1 MNLLSLSQISQTYD
15 LKPVLQDITLAIDTN
30 ERVGIIGANG
40 SGKSTLFKIIAG
52 ELIASS
58 GSVSIRRGIQ
68 LGLLAQEPKLDPN
81 LTINQT
87 LSASLGEIQKV
98 ISDYQLINNQIANC
112 QDEDELKKLQP
123 EHELIEQRLEQL
135 GGWHYQHRIDTILG
149 YLGLKADDKLINN
162 LSGGERKR
170 VALACALIQNPD
182 LLILD
187 EPTNHLDAYTISW
200 LEQYLDN
207 YAGALLLITHDRYF
221 LDNVVDRMIEIDR
234 GKTIGYTGG
243 YSDYLSERA
252 QKQET
257 AAKVQN
263 KLLNLLRKEEAWLR
277 QGVRARGTKS
287 KYRIQNVYELREKA
301 RQEAEYQLQGRLSS
315 TKRLGNTVLE
325 TEKLTVYFKEQLLVK
340 ELDFIMVK
348 GDRVA
353 IVGPN
358 GCGKTTLLKTLIG
371 MLPATSGKITLGKN
385 TEVAYFAQ
393 DRLDLDGEITV
404 WKYLAE
410 NAETIKV
417 GSEFRNIRSYL
428 TDFKFDNNKLL
439 SKIHTLSGGEKNRL
453 VLAKLLLTST
463 NLLVL
468 DEPTNDLDIDTLQWL
483 EQALIDFPGC
493 VLFVSHDR
501 FFLDKVASSVLVFEE
516 KAKVTRYAGNY
527 SLYKELYS
535 TSSTSSTSSNEQK
548 ENISKPVSTSQVVE
562 KKSNVRKGLSYKE
575 QQELVTLETQL
586 ASLEEEIKNL
596 ELQLSDPISYGLNH
610 QQIADLGQQ
619 LEPRQNQLDQLYQ
632 RWLELE
638 EKKDS

>member
-40 SGKSTLFKIIAG
+40 SGKTTLFKIIAG
-52 ELIASS
+52 ELTASS

-87 LSASLGEIQKV
+87 LSASLSEIQQV

-123 EHELIEQRLEQL
+123 QHELIEQRLEQL
-135 GGWHYQHRIDTILG
+135 GGWQYQHRIDTILG
-149 YLGLKADDKLINN
+149 YLDLKAEDKLINN

-207 YAGALLLITHDRYF
+207 YSGALLLITHDRYF

-234 GKTIGYTGG
+234 GRTISYTGG
-243 YSDYLSERA
+243 YSDYLAERA

-257 AAKVQN
+257 VAKVQN

-287 KYRIQNVYELREKA
+287 KYRVQNVYELREKA

-325 TEKLTVYFKEQLLVK
+325 TEKLTVYFQEQLLVK

-371 MLPATSGKITLGKN
+371 MLPATSGKIVLGKN
-385 TEVAYFAQ
+385 TEIAYFAQ
-393 DRLDLDGEITV
+393 DRLDLDGEMTV

-428 TDFKFDNNKLL
+428 SDFKFDSNKLL

-501 FFLDKVASSVLVFEE
+501 FFLDKVATSVLVFEE

-535 TSSTSSTSSNEQK
+535 TPTSSNEQT
-548 ENISKPVSTSQVVE
+548 ISKTTPTTQVVE
-562 KKSNVRKGLSYKE
+562 KKANARKGLSYKE
-575 QQELVTLETQL
+575 QQELTALETQL
-586 ASLEEEIKNL
+586 ASLEEEIKTL

-610 QQIADLGQQ
+610 QQLAELGQQ

-638 EKKDS
+638 EKKNN

>member
-15 LKPVLQDITLAIDTN
+15 LKVVLQDITLAIDTN

-40 SGKSTLFKIIAG
+40 SGKTTLFKIISG
-52 ELIASS
+52 ELNPSS

-98 ISDYQLINNQIANC
+98 INEYQLITSQIANC
-112 QDEDELKKLQP
+112 QDEDELKQLQP

-135 GGWHYQHRIDTILG
+135 GGWQYQHRIDTILG
-149 YLGLKADDKLINN
+149 YLGLKADNKLIKN

-207 YAGALLLITHDRYF
+207 YPGALLLITHDRYF
-221 LDNVVDRMIEIDR
+221 LDNVVDRMIEIDKGR
-234 GKTIGYTGG
+234 AINYTGG
-243 YSDYLSERA
+243 YSDYLAERA
-252 QKQET
+252 EKQET

-315 TKRLGNTVLE
+315 TKRLGNTILE
-325 TEKLTVYFKEQLLVK
+325 TEKLIVYFQEQLLVK

-371 MLPATSGKITLGKN
+371 MLPITSGKIILGKN
-385 TEVAYFAQ
+385 TEIAYFAQ
-393 DRLDLDGEITV
+393 DRLDLDGEVTV

-428 TDFKFDNNKLL
+428 SDFKFDSNKLL

-501 FFLDKVASSVLVFEE
+501 FFLDKVATSVLVFEDN
-516 KAKVTRYAGNY
+516 AKVTRYAGNY

-535 TSSTSSTSSNEQK
+535 TSNNSTTSSNEQT
-548 ENISKPVSTSQVVE
+548 ISKTTPPAQVIE
-562 KKSNVRKGLSYKE
+562 KKSNARKGLSYKE
-575 QQELVTLETQL
+575 QQELKILETQL
-586 ASLEEEIKNL
+586 TSLEEEIKNL

-610 QQIADLGQQ
+610 QQIAELAQQ
-619 LEPRQNQLDQLYQ
+619 LEACQNQLDQFYL

-638 EKKDS
+638 EKKTT

>member
-15 LKPVLQDITLAIDTN
+15 LKTVLQDITLAIDTN

-40 SGKSTLFKIIAG
+40 SGKTTLFKIIAG
-52 ELIASS
+52 ELNPSS

-87 LSASLGEIQKV
+87 LSSSLGEIQKV
-98 ISDYQLINNQIANC
+98 VNEYQLITSQIANC
-112 QDEDELKKLQP
+112 QDEDELKQLQP

-135 GGWHYQHRIDTILG
+135 GGWQYQHRIDTILG
-149 YLGLKADDKLINN
+149 YLGLKADNKLIKN

-207 YAGALLLITHDRYF
+207 YPGALLLITHDRYF
-221 LDNVVDRMIEIDR
+221 LDNVVDRMIEIDKGR
-234 GKTIGYTGG
+234 AINYTGG
-243 YSDYLSERA
+243 YSDYLAERA
-252 QKQET
+252 EKQET

-315 TKRLGNTVLE
+315 TKRLGNTILE
-325 TEKLTVYFKEQLLVK
+325 TEKLIVYFQEQLLVK

-371 MLPATSGKITLGKN
+371 LLPTTSGKIVLGKN
-385 TEVAYFAQ
+385 TEIAYFAQ

-428 TDFKFDNNKLL
+428 SDFKFDNNKLL

-501 FFLDKVASSVLVFEE
+501 FFLDKVATSMLVFEDN
-516 KAKVTRYAGNY
+516 AKVTRYAGNY
-527 SLYKELYS
+527 SLYKELYG
-535 TSSTSSTSSNEQK
+535 TSSTPSNEQS
-548 ENISKPVSTSQVVE
+548 ISKTTPPVQSIE
-562 KKSNVRKGLSYKE
+562 KKSNTRKGLSYKE
-575 QQELVTLETQL
+575 QQELTTLETQL
-586 ASLEEEIKNL
+586 ALLEEEIKNL

-610 QQIADLGQQ
+610 QQLAELGQQ
-619 LEPRQNQLDQLYQ
+619 LEPRQNQLDQLYL

-638 EKKDS
+638 EKKNT

>member
-40 SGKSTLFKIIAG
+40 SGKTTLFKIIAG
-52 ELIASS
+52 ELTASS

-87 LSASLGEIQKV
+87 LSASLSEIQQV
-98 ISDYQLINNQIANC
+98 ISDYQLINNQLANC

-123 EHELIEQRLEQL
+123 QHELIEQRLEQL
-135 GGWHYQHRIDTILG
+135 GGWQYQHRIDTILG
-149 YLGLKADDKLINN
+149 YLDLKAEDKLINN

-207 YAGALLLITHDRYF
+207 YSGALLLITHDRYF

-234 GKTIGYTGG
+234 GRTISYTGG
-243 YSDYLSERA
+243 YSDYLAERA

-287 KYRIQNVYELREKA
+287 KYRVQNVYELREKA

-325 TEKLTVYFKEQLLVK
+325 TEKLTVYFQEQLLVK

-371 MLPATSGKITLGKN
+371 MLPATSGKIVLGKN
-385 TEVAYFAQ
+385 TEIAYFAQ
-393 DRLDLDGEITV
+393 DRLDLDGEMTV

-428 TDFKFDNNKLL
+428 SDFKFDSNKLL

-501 FFLDKVASSVLVFEE
+501 FFLDKVATSVLVFEE

-535 TSSTSSTSSNEQK
+535 TPTSSNEQT
-548 ENISKPVSTSQVVE
+548 ISKTTPTTQVVE
-562 KKSNVRKGLSYKE
+562 KKANARKGLSYKE
-575 QQELVTLETQL
+575 QQELTALETQL
-586 ASLEEEIKNL
+586 ASLEEEIKTL

-610 QQIADLGQQ
+610 QQLAELGQQ

-638 EKKDS
+638 EKKNN

>member
-40 SGKSTLFKIIAG
+40 SGKTTLFKIIAG
-52 ELIASS
+52 ELTASS

-87 LSASLGEIQKV
+87 LSASLSEIQQV

-123 EHELIEQRLEQL
+123 QHELIEQRLEQL
-135 GGWHYQHRIDTILG
+135 GGWQYQHRIDTILG
-149 YLGLKADDKLINN
+149 YLDLKAEDKLINN

-207 YAGALLLITHDRYF
+207 YSGALLLITHDRYF

-234 GKTIGYTGG
+234 GRTISYTGG
-243 YSDYLSERA
+243 YSDYLAERA

-287 KYRIQNVYELREKA
+287 KYRVQNVYELREKA

-325 TEKLTVYFKEQLLVK
+325 TEKLTVYFQEQLLVK

-371 MLPATSGKITLGKN
+371 MLPATSGKIVLGKN
-385 TEVAYFAQ
+385 TEIAYFAQ
-393 DRLDLDGEITV
+393 DRLDLDGEMTV

-428 TDFKFDNNKLL
+428 SDFKFDSNKLL

-501 FFLDKVASSVLVFEE
+501 FFLDKVATSVLVFEE

-535 TSSTSSTSSNEQK
+535 TPTSSNEQT
-548 ENISKPVSTSQVVE
+548 ISKTTPTTQVVE
-562 KKSNVRKGLSYKE
+562 KKANARKGLSYKE
-575 QQELVTLETQL
+575 QQELTALETQL
-586 ASLEEEIKNL
+586 ASLEEEIKTL

-610 QQIADLGQQ
+610 QQLAELGQQ

-638 EKKDS
+638 EKKNN